1 MIIRIPEKR
10 RDGKSSFLKLI
21 AYTVIRDEDKPDTP
35 IEPEHL
41 GWRRPGSKGE
51 IFNHLVN
58 YITRNPEADIQ
69 HILHADPSGYT
80 QVLFDG
86 VICETNCFNIAT
98 APIEMNAVSL
108 QNVRCK
114 DPVLHYLLSW
124 PTEDNPSREQIFE
137 SVRHSL
143 NALGMLDHQY
153 VAAIH
158 TDTNNIHCHVSANR
172 IHPETYK
179 TADDSFTKIR
189 LQYAARELELKY
201 NWTRTNGFFVVNEN
215 KEIVRSKRD
224 NQPVPAGAKS
234 LEYYADVE
242 SLHTYATSECGFKI
256 DEAMSDPNMS
266 WSDIHRILVRAGL
279 ELKPKGKGLAIYSI
293 DNPELPPVK
302 ASSVHPDLTLS
313 CLEKDLGKFQPLNEV
328 GVYTTDNIHFV
339 KNAIVHEFRYEPT
352 LHFRDMNVRLER
364 RLERAAARE
373 DLKSRY
379 KDYKAEWVRP
389 EMDREAIRLRYQ
401 NESKRFAW
409 RKNHARVA
417 INDPL
422 LRKLTYNI
430 IEVERMKSMA
440 ALRIE
445 IRIEREAFKADPA
458 NRRLSYQEWV
468 SQQALKQDQA
478 AIAQLRGWAHRMKR
492 NIRTGNISS
501 NAIICAVAD
510 DTPAFELDGYSPA
523 ITKDGT
529 IQYSRDGVVQLQD
542 KGSCIEINDYHA
554 NDGEHIAGGMALAE
568 SKSGEHLMFSG
579 EPAFIGKACEMVE
592 WFNDG
597 GDKPLPLTDPVQRI
611 MAGYDTVYQSQS
623 TDLQQ
628 QKPEE
633 IKSVLS
639 EKYKLDSGYNPK

>member
-21 AYTVIRDEDKPDTP
+21 AYTIIRDEDKPDTP
-35 IEPEHL
+35 IEPEHP

-69 HILHADPSGYT
+69 HILHADPNGYT

-98 APIEMNAVSL
+98 APIEMNAVAL

-114 DPVLHYLLSW
+114 DPVLHYILSW
-124 PTEDNPSREQIFE
+124 PTEDNPSREKIFE

-179 TADDSFTKIR
+179 TANDSFTKIR

-201 NWTRTNGFFVVNEN
+201 NWTHTNGFFAVNEN
-215 KEIVRSKRD
+215 KEIVRAKRD
-224 NQPVPAGAKS
+224 NQPAPAGARS

-242 SLHTYATSECGFKI
+242 SLHTYATTECGFKI

-266 WSDIHRILVRAGL
+266 WRDIHCILVRAGL

-328 GVYTTDNIHFV
+328 GVYTTDNTHIA

-352 LHFRDMNVRLER
+352 LHARDMNARLER

-389 EMDREAIRLRYQ
+389 RMDREAIRLRYQ

-440 ALRIE
+440 ALRID
-445 IRIEREAFKADPA
+445 IRNERAAFKADPA
-458 NRRLSYQEWV
+458 NRRMSYREWV
-468 SQQALKQDQA
+468 SQQAIKQDQA
-478 AIAQLRGWAHRMKR
+478 AITQLRGWAHRMKR
-492 NIRTGNISS
+492 NARTGNISS
-501 NAIICAVAD
+501 NAIVCAVAD
-510 DTPAFELDGYSPA
+510 DTPAFKLDGYSTA
-523 ITKDGT
+523 VTRDGT
-529 IQYSRDGVVQLQD
+529 IQYFRDGVVQLQD
-542 KGSCIEINDYHA
+542 KGSRIEINDYHA
-554 NDGEHIAGGMALAE
+554 NGGEHIAGGMALAE
-568 SKSGEHLMFSG
+568 NKSGEHLIFSG
-579 EPAFIGKACEMVE
+579 EPAFIGQACEMVE

-597 GDKPLPLTDPVQRI
+597 GDKPLPLTDPEQRV
-611 MAGYDTVYQSQS
+611 MAGYDTVYQPQS
-623 TDLQQ
+623 IDLQQ
-628 QKPEE
+628 QKSEE

-639 EKYKLDSGYNPK
+639 EKSKLNSGYHPK